1 MRALAL
7 VVSGLL
13 VCSCGPG
20 DQVRPAT
27 AIIEAGE
34 RTRMMFGPQATV
46 STASFGVTESDGA
59 IVCGEAHIAGIFN
72 RTEAEVAYVYF
83 PESGHYLTS
92 MSLDE
97 ARRECLDATM
107 EFWAS
112 EPDHRQLD

>member
-13 VCSCGPG
+13 VCSCGPS

-27 AIIEAGE
+27 AILEAGE

-59 IVCGEAHIAGIFN
+59 IVCGEAHIAGMFN
-72 RTEAEVAYVYF
+72 RAEAEVAYVYF
-83 PESGHYLTS
+83 PESGHYFVMPVLE
-92 MSLDE
+92 E
-97 ARRECLDATM
+97 ARRVCFDKTAEYLA
-107 EFWAS
+107 F
-112 EPDHRQLD
+112 EPNSLLGD